1 MTESVLFREQQT
13 ACGKLHI
20 GVATLNQ
27 ESTLNSLSLDM
38 VTRLKL
44 QLEQW
49 RDDEQL
55 VCVFLEGAGQKAFC
69 AGGDVQALYRS
80 ATEQP
85 GGPCEVAET
94 FFDVEYRLDYL
105 LHNYPKP
112 VICWGHGIVMGGGL
126 GLMAGCSHAVVT
138 ERTRLAM
145 PEITIGL
152 YPDVGGSWFLNKM
165 PSNLGLFLALTGASI
180 NAHDCLLVGLSD
192 CAILSEQYEVL
203 LSALEHLSWR
213 NSDQENHDLVS
224 ELLEEFA
231 GRDRL
236 SIPAGNLAENEAQIA
251 QLCSGQDAQQ
261 VINNIMALES
271 DHDWMLKARES
282 LKAGSPLSALIIYK
296 QLQNAADLSLA
307 EVFQS
312 EYLLSTNIV
321 RYPEFA
327 EGVRALLIDK
337 DSSPQWQFSSIAE
350 VPADLL
356 DSFFTPPQS
365 GSSWPVNPLA
375 DLAV

>member
-224 ELLEEFA
+224 ELLEKFA

>member
-13 ACGKLHI
+13 ACGKLRI

-55 VCVFLEGAGQKAFC
+55 VCVFLEGAGQKSFC

-350 VPADLL
+350 VPTDLL